1 MALMFARL
9 ARNFIKNGYFPTDEA
24 TLERIAQ
31 MVQVSDTGSH
41 RLLDPCCGE
50 GSALADLRNALV
62 QRHRADNGSEAVVEA
77 LGVEFDR
84 ERAWHAKQL
93 LGRVIHSD
101 LHDVMIKPRSIGLLL
116 LNPPYGYGVSDAANR
131 HTEQIDHTKAERLER
146 TFLKKT
152 VPLLTVGGV
161 LIYIIPHYALDD
173 DIRTYLARNFQDLRV
188 FMAPE
193 RQFKQCVVI
202 GRRVRAGHAVKS
214 VLDLLTR
221 AQASE
226 GDTPI
231 LPTDWHDAPYVV
243 PAIQPDQEFDF
254 HAVRMDAA
262 QLGDELVKYR
272 SSLLWSQLEPH
283 FAQARG
289 NCRPP
294 LRDLTPWH
302 LALALA
308 AGQIVGT
315 IQSTNGRTFLIKGDT
330 FKRKD
335 RTVSVDVDAKGN
347 PSQTVVMLDKF
358 VPVINAIE
366 LTPDH
371 RLGQIVR
378 IA

>member
-24 TLERIAQ
+24 TVERIGHMLELSEGAA
-31 MVQVSDTGSH
+31 H

-50 GSALADLRNALV
+50 GSALADIRNALV
-62 QRHRADNGSEAVVEA
+62 ERHRADCVSEPVVEA
-77 LGVEFDR
+77 LGVEFDS

-93 LGRVIHSD
+93 LDRVIHSD
-101 LHDVMIKPRSIGLLL
+101 LHDVVVKARSIGLLF

-131 HTEQIDHTKAERLER
+131 HTNEIGHAKAERLER

-152 VPLLTVGGV
+152 VPLLTLGGV
-161 LIYIIPHYALDD
+161 LVYIVPYYALDD
-173 DIRTYLARNFQDLRV
+173 EIRGYLARNFQDLRV

-202 GRRVRAGHAVKS
+202 GRRVRAGHPPKS
-214 VLDLLTR
+214 VLDMLTR
-221 AQASE
+221 AQASQE
-226 GDTPI
+226 GAPM
-231 LPTDWHDAPYVV
+231 LPPSWSERPYVV
-243 PAIQPDQEFDF
+243 PALQPDQEFDF

-262 QLGDELVKYR
+262 QLADELEKYQ
-272 SSLLWSQLEPH
+272 SSLLWNQLEPH
-283 FAQARG
+283 FAQAKG
-289 NCRPP
+289 ACRPP
-294 LRDLTPWH
+294 LREMTPWH

-308 AGQIVGT
+308 AGQIVGR
-315 IQSTNGRTFLIKGDT
+315 IEGANGRTFLIKGDT

-335 RTVSVDVDAKGN
+335 RTVQVEVNEKGDQ
-347 PSQTVVMLDKF
+347 SQTVVMLDKF

-366 LTPDH
+366 FTPDH